1 MATSTQVAYQ
11 FMPWVRRGLNVALT
25 ATDTLG
31 AGPLLSARATA
42 QVHVALSAPHA
53 GTPIDPLALQLHGPG
68 DVVAIDTRLVL
79 RTDPKPHARNF
90 EPNYLAIVDFDP
102 PDFPWMLT
110 PALAHADD
118 RLRPWLVLLVLEK
131 SKVGTP
137 KMPPQGPLPTVR
149 IAAADVAIEL
159 PPLGESWSWAHAQVV
174 SHKDDKPGIQ
184 ADLQADPT
192 TNASR
197 LVSPRRLLPL
207 TDYVACVVPAFEPG
221 RLRGLGMAES
231 QPAAMATL
239 GPAWDVQ
246 QARDVLLPV
255 YYHWE
260 FSTGPGG
267 DFESLAR
274 RLKTPTAYAGNAEV
288 AALLSRVGTAPMGVD
303 PVLTGFVQGAVAT
316 MEGALVPVS
325 YTPGTAPDPTQAES
339 LALIVNTPQA
349 NVADPV
355 ADGPTNAAGRRIEVK
370 PQMVG
375 GWHAKKH
382 QAAVAEAATHWVAG
396 LNLNPRYRGAAGY
409 GAEVVRQNQEIFM
422 DAAWG
427 QIGRIQEAE
436 MRFNLTRLAIEAQR
450 ALKAKHFDTLPPE
463 RLLQVMGPALGRI
476 EARVPNG
483 TAYRIGSAAGSVGGQ
498 MDRTSLPSA
507 LTDTAMRRAT
517 TPQRRSLRMAARL
530 NADLPAL
537 AGQTQRY
544 LGAMAAATRR
554 SPDFTVNAFLPDGI
568 VSSKALA
575 TMNLDGAADQSLD
588 LRSLGLG
595 QTTVGQ
601 ARALQTAGK
610 AAEMALA
617 KRGMPGLQIRA
628 GQHLGVFTDLHVERF
643 SQLASAMP
651 TVQSTDW
658 GVVASTIESL
668 GHRGVEGVLVEAR
681 AATDQQQASLQ
692 FSTMKLDARSGS
704 LRLNRALVRELDSA
718 RRDMQP
724 ATRKGTAVR
733 ALTGTPLG
741 SLRIADS
748 RKFSTAGV
756 FAALPINAVQSV
768 VADAEKPHFSVNTGF
783 EIVGSLAAP
792 PDLAVATLTLPPAL
806 RQRAILNRYAVA
818 TRGSQQ
824 LWTDGFAQSQVQVQP
839 VDFSLVAARNAI
851 TVATQPDTTLRAR
864 LASTVSVAH
873 LAATEG
879 NAFVST
885 HLSTTDAFARQR
897 FMVPALFDRVM
908 AWPTLPEPLYQ
919 RLSSWNKNAFMPGVD
934 GIPQDLVMLAKVNQH
949 FIDSF
954 MAGANCEMNRE
965 LLWRGFPTD
974 LRGTPFQRFWDR
986 SSIGPAPSYTFTL
999 LDDIQPIHQ
1008 WGAQP
1013 LGLRS
1018 DQVSPFIRRTNGERI
1033 NPVVL
1038 LVRGQLLR
1046 RYPNT
1051 AVYAWKKA
1059 PGADSL
1065 LKDAQGL
1072 PPDGALAPPRFSGT
1086 IGDDISFFGFDI
1098 DDEKAGDWCFVLEEQ
1113 MTEPRFGF
1121 DVDEPAPGQART
1133 GPPRR
1138 NALRN
1143 AISAAMATPL
1153 HSQYNAYKALSWS
1166 NLAVPPG
1173 GFVTLAGLRQAPPPA
1188 FASFPMLTAQA
1199 NAAEIARALLQQPF
1213 RAFFVGADLIT

>member
-1 MATSTQVAYQ
+1 MATSTAVAYQ
-11 FMPWVRRGLNVALT
+11 FMPWVRRGLSVALT
-25 ATDTLG
+25 ASDTLG
-31 AGPLLSARATA
+31 VGPLLPARATA
-42 QVHVALSAPHA
+42 QINVALAAPHA
-53 GTPIDPLALQLHGPG
+53 GTAIDPLALQLHGPG
-68 DVVAIDTRLVL
+68 DVIGIDARLVL
-79 RTDPKPHARNF
+79 RTDPKPQARNF

-149 IAAADVAIEL
+149 IAAADVATEL
-159 PPLGESWSWAHAQVV
+159 PPLAESWSWAHAQVV
-174 SHKDDKPGIQ
+174 SHRDDAPGIQ
-184 ADLQADPT
+184 SDLQADPT
-192 TNASR
+192 RNASR
-197 LVSPRRLLPL
+197 LVCPRRLLPL

-221 RLRGLGMAES
+221 RLRGLGLAEA

-246 QARDVLLPV
+246 QAADVLLPV

-274 RLKTPTAYAGNAEV
+274 RLKTPNAYTGNAEV

-303 PVLTGFVQGAVAT
+303 PVLTSFVQGAVAT
-316 MEGALVPVS
+316 MEGALVPIS
-325 YTPGTAPDPTQAES
+325 YTPGSAPDPTQAES

-370 PQMVG
+370 PDMVG

-382 QAAVAEAATHWVAG
+382 QVALAEIPSHWVAG

-427 QIGRIQEAE
+427 QIGRIQDAE
-436 MRFNLTRLAIEAQR
+436 MRFNLTRLAIEGQR

-476 EARVPNG
+476 EAQVVNG
-483 TAYRIGSAAGSVGGQ
+483 TAYRIGNVAGSVGGQ
-498 MDRTSLPSA
+498 IARTSLPSA

-530 NADLPAL
+530 NANLPAL
-537 AGQTQRY
+537 AGQTRRY
-544 LGAMAAATRR
+544 VGAMAAATQR
-554 SPDFTVNAFLPDGI
+554 SAAFTVNAFLPDGI
-568 VSSKALA
+568 VGSKALDA
-575 TMNLDGAADQSLD
+575 LNLDGAADRLLD
-588 LRSLGLG
+588 LRNIGLG

-601 ARALQTAGK
+601 VRDLQTAAKGF
-610 AAEMALA
+610 ETALA
-617 KRGMPGLQIRA
+617 QRGMPGLQIRA

-658 GVVASTIESL
+658 GVVARTVESL
-668 GHRGVEGVLVEAR
+668 GHRGVEGVLVEAH
-681 AATDQQQASLQ
+681 AAADNQQASLQ
-692 FSTMKLDARSGS
+692 FSTLKLDARSGS
-704 LRLNRALVRELDSA
+704 LRLNRALVRELDTA
-718 RRDMQP
+718 RRDVTP
-724 ATRKGTAVR
+724 PVRKGVAARAVVG
-733 ALTGTPLG
+733 ASLG
-741 SLRIADS
+741 SLRIADG
-748 RKFSTAGV
+748 RKYSTAGV
-756 FAALPINAVQSV
+756 FAALPLNAVQSV

-783 EIVGSLAAP
+783 EIVGSLAAQP
-792 PDLAVATLTLPPAL
+792 NLTVATLTLPPAL
-806 RQRAILNRYAVA
+806 RQRDILNRYAVA

-824 LWTDGFAQSQVQVQP
+824 LWKDGFVQSQVQVQP
-839 VDFSLVAARNAI
+839 VDFSLAAARSAI
-851 TVATQPDTTLRAR
+851 TAATQPDTTLRAR

-879 NAFVST
+879 NAFVSAC
-885 HLSTTDAFARQR
+885 LSITDAFARQR

-919 RLSSWNKNAFMPGVD
+919 RLSRWNPNAFMPGVD

-986 SSIGPAPSYTFTL
+986 SSIGPAPTYTYTP

-1018 DQVSPFIRRTNGERI
+1018 DQVSPFIRNAQNKRI

-1051 AVYAWKKA
+1051 AVYAWKKTA
-1059 PGADSL
+1059 GADSL
-1065 LKDAQGL
+1065 QKDAQGL
-1072 PPDGALAPPRFSGT
+1072 RPDGALATPRFSGT
-1086 IGDDISFFGFDI
+1086 VGVDISFFGFDI
-1098 DDEKAGDWCFVLEEQ
+1098 DAAEADQWCFVLEEQ

-1138 NALRN
+1138 NALQT
-1143 AISAAMATPL
+1143 ALATPL
-1153 HSQYNAYKALSWS
+1153 YSQYNSYKALSWS
-1166 NLAVPPG
+1166 HLAVPPG
-1173 GFVTLAGLRQAPPPA
+1173 GFVTLAGLRQAPPSA
-1188 FASFPMLTAQA
+1188 FTGFPMLTASA

-1213 RAFFVGADLIT
+1213 RAYFVGADLKT

>member
-1 MATSTQVAYQ
+1 MATSTAVAYQ
-11 FMPWVRRGLNVALT
+11 FMPWVRRGLSVALT
-25 ATDTLG
+25 ARDTLG
-31 AGPLLSARATA
+31 VGALLPARATA
-42 QVHVALSAPHA
+42 QVNVALAAPHA
-53 GTPIDPLALQLHGPG
+53 GTAIDPLALQLHGPG
-68 DVVAIDTRLVL
+68 DVIAIDTRLVL

-118 RLRPWLVLLVLEK
+118 RLRPWLVLLVLDK
-131 SKVGTP
+131 SKVGSP

-149 IAAADVAIEL
+149 IAAADVATEL
-159 PPLGESWSWAHAQVV
+159 PPLAESWSWAHAQVV
-174 SHKDDKPGIQ
+174 SHRDDAPGIQ
-184 ADLQADPT
+184 SDLQADPT
-192 TNASR
+192 RNASR

-221 RLRGLGMAES
+221 RLRGLGLAEA

-239 GPAWDVQ
+239 GPAWDTQ
-246 QARDVLLPV
+246 QATDVLLPV

-274 RLKTPTAYAGNAEV
+274 RLKTPSAYAGNPEV
-288 AALLSRVGTAPMGVD
+288 AALLSRVGTAPMAVD
-303 PVLTGFVQGAVAT
+303 PVLTSFVQGAIAT
-316 MEGALVPVS
+316 MEGALVPIS

-382 QAAVAEAATHWVAG
+382 QVAVAEAPSHWLAG

-450 ALKAKHFDTLPPE
+450 ALKAKHFDTLTPE

-476 EARVPNG
+476 EARAVNG
-483 TAYRIGSAAGSVGGQ
+483 TAYRIGSAVGSVGGQ
-498 MDRTSLPSA
+498 IDRTSLPSA
-507 LTDTAMRRAT
+507 LTDTAMRRAL

-530 NADLPAL
+530 NANLPAL

-544 LGAMAAATRR
+544 VGAMAAAAQR
-554 SPDFTVNAFLPDGI
+554 SAAFSVNAFLPDGI
-568 VSSKALA
+568 VSSKALDA
-575 TMNLDGAADQSLD
+575 LNLDGVGDKLLD
-588 LRSLGLG
+588 LRHIGLG
-595 QTTVGQ
+595 QVTVGQ
-601 ARALQTAGK
+601 VRELQTAAKGF
-610 AAEMALA
+610 EMALA
-617 KRGMPGLQIRA
+617 KHGMPDLQIRA
-628 GQHLGVFTDLHVERF
+628 GQRLGVFTDLHVERF

-651 TVQSTDW
+651 SVQSTDW
-658 GVVASTIESL
+658 SVVANTVASL
-668 GHRGVEGVLVEAR
+668 GHRGVEGVLVEAH
-681 AATDQQQASLQ
+681 AAADNQQASLQ
-692 FSTMKLDARSGS
+692 FSTLKLDTRSGS
-704 LRLNRALVRELDSA
+704 LRLNRALVRELDTA
-718 RRDMQP
+718 RRDVSP
-724 ATRKGTAVR
+724 ATREGPVTR
-733 ALTGTPLG
+733 ALAGASLG
-741 SLRIADS
+741 NLQVADG
-748 RKFSTAGV
+748 RKYSTAGV
-756 FAALPINAVQSV
+756 FAALPLNAVQSV
-768 VADAEKPHFSVNTGF
+768 VAEAEKPQFSVNPGF
-783 EIVGSLAAP
+783 EIIGSLPAHP
-792 PDLAVATLTLPPAL
+792 SPAVATMTLPPAL
-806 RQRAILNRYAVA
+806 RQRDILNRYAIA
-818 TRGSQQ
+818 TQGTQQ
-824 LWTDGFAQSQVQVQP
+824 LWKDGYVQSQVQVEP
-839 VDFSLVAARNAI
+839 VNFSLTAARSAI

-879 NAFVST
+879 NAFVSAY
-885 HLSTTDAFARQR
+885 LSTTDAFARQR
-897 FMVPALFDRVM
+897 FMVPVLFDRVM

-919 RLSSWNKNAFMPGVD
+919 RLSSWNPNAFMPGVD

-986 SSIGPAPSYTFTL
+986 SSIGPAPTYTYTP

-1018 DQVSPFIRRTNGERI
+1018 DQVSPFIYNAQNKRI

-1051 AVYAWKKA
+1051 AVYAWKKTV
-1059 PGADSL
+1059 GADGL
-1065 LKDAQGL
+1065 QKDAQGL
-1072 PPDGALAPPRFSGT
+1072 RPDGALATPRFSGT
-1086 IGDDISFFGFDI
+1086 IGVDISFFGFDI
-1098 DDEKAGDWCFVLEEQ
+1098 DDEEADQWCFVLEEQ

-1121 DVDEPAPGQART
+1121 DVDEPQPGQART

-1138 NALRN
+1138 HALHT
-1143 AISAAMATPL
+1143 ALTTPL
-1153 HSQYNAYKALSWS
+1153 YSEYNTYKALSWS
-1166 NLAVPPG
+1166 HLAVPAG
-1173 GFVTLAGLRQAPPPA
+1173 GFVTLDGLRQAPPAA
-1188 FASFPMLTAQA
+1188 FASFPMLTATA

-1213 RAFFVGADLIT
+1213 RAYFVGADLKT